1 MMSKVLFI
9 FFLALLANISAQE
22 EWAQEYRPSS
32 HSYEQKKGHHH
43 NNHHSRSHKRTSRKK
58 KPNII
63 MIMTDDQDV
72 ELGSLQFMPKLNR
85 YLRDEGVYFENGF
98 VSTPMCCPS
107 RSSMLTGLYAHNHNV
122 LTNNDNCSS
131 TEWIL
136 KHEPKAFATYLQEA
150 GYETGYF
157 GKYLNKYDG
166 ERIPLGWKH
175 WMALVR
181 NSRFYNYTIN
191 FNGEKIRHGMDY
203 SKDYFPDL
211 ITNQSLSFFKK
222 SKRQKSNKPIM
233 MVLSYPGPHG
243 PEDSAPQYK
252 DLFFNVTTHH
262 TPAYDYAPNPD
273 KQWILQVTERME
285 PVQKKFTDFLMTKRL
300 QTLQSIDE
308 AIEKL
313 VKELESAG
321 ELDNTY
327 IFYTSDHGYHLGQ
340 FGLVKGKAFPFD
352 VDIKV
357 PFFVRGPGIEKGSVR
372 KDIVVNIDL
381 APTFLKLAGVNTPSH
396 MDGEAIDFEKSRK
409 EPTRNSFLVE
419 RGKMTHARYNV
430 IKEFSDR
437 NEIPLPNSRTPLLLE
452 NSKVTKRERLQAE
465 CQKPRYQSP
474 CRLYQERKCVR
485 KKNGDWKM
493 QRCHHSLGRMSGKKD
508 SFSDRLINSALQ
520 KLESQCECAGKNR
533 HKIDGS
539 VFFSGSD
546 LSRFS
551 RNRLRNRRRFRYRR
565 SSSEVLRHEEDIL
578 EEIAE
583 EEIDEVDFIIEDISD
598 DLDNLL
604 KQQMNATH
612 HERTIGGVDT
622 FSTTPP
628 PPPPFDCRL
637 NKNKKVDCSVHV
649 YKDKHSLRNSRSY
662 INEQI
667 KRYRAQLFE
676 LKEIRKHLK
685 SKMASS
691 RSSKVNPSEVD
702 EELMKGLDTV
712 VQVDDILDLVSD
724 GKKDAPCRCNAKA
737 LRELRRLK
745 VMENRR
751 LRREKIKRARLRR
764 RLRKKELRHRR
775 KERKVRKEKRKKK
788 LQSCNANNDQNVNCF
803 SHDNDHWKTAPLWT
817 DGYFCACTNSNTN
830 TYWCLRTVNETHNYL
845 YCEFVSGI
853 ITYYDLNVD
862 PYQLRNI
869 YQTLNDLEINHMHKE
884 LQVLRESSGQK
895 GRGSEHQQHS
905 RVHSSRKHSR
915 KNRKR
920 KLKDFNERYGPFL
933 PPVEVY
939 YKKL

>member
-122 LTNNDNCSS
+122 LTNNDN
-131 TEWIL
+131 W
-136 KHEPKAFATYLQEA
+136 
-150 GYETGYF
+150 YF

-233 MVLSYPGPHG
+233 MVLSYPVKSFCCIDP
-243 PEDSAPQYK
+243 YK
-252 DLFFNVTTHH
+252 SPISFLGEC

-381 APTFLKLAGVNTPSH
+381 APTFLKLAG
-396 MDGEAIDFEKSRK
+396 
-409 EPTRNSFLVE
+409 
-419 RGKMTHARYNV
+419 
-430 IKEFSDR
+430 EFSDR

-598 DLDNLL
+598 DLDNL
-604 KQQMNATH
+604 
-612 HERTIGGVDT
+612 
-622 FSTTPP
+622 
-628 PPPPFDCRL
+628 
-637 NKNKKVDCSVHV
+637 
-649 YKDKHSLRNSRSY
+649 
-662 INEQI
+662 
-667 KRYRAQLFE
+667 

-920 KLKDFNERYGPFL
+920 KLKDFNERYGMSVSIQSL
-933 PPVEVY
+933 
-939 YKKL
+939 